1 MTTAVYLRGV
11 DGRQSLSTFDTYR
24 SSEDIRDELE
34 TVVEQNNLVVDD
46 FLVATTRGQWFYDE
60 VVAVSEDVLAWSRG

>member
-34 TVVEQNNLVVDD
+34 IVVEQNNLVVDD

>member
-11 DGRQSLSTFDTYR
+11 DGRQSLSTFESNQ

-34 TVVEQNNLVVDD
+34 SVVQQNNLVVDD
-46 FLVATTRGQWFYDE
+46 FLVASTRGQWFYDD
-60 VVAVSEDVLAWSRG
+60 VVAVAEDVLAWSRG

>member
-34 TVVEQNNLVVDD
+34 SVVEQNNLVVDD
-46 FLVATTRGQWFYDE
+46 FLVATTRGQWFYDD
-60 VVAVSEDVLAWSRG
+60 VVAVAEDVVAWSRG

>member
-11 DGRQSLSTFDTYR
+11 DGRQSLSTFESNQT
-24 SSEDIRDELE
+24 SEDIRDELE
-34 TVVEQNNLVVDD
+34 AVVEQNGIVVDD

-60 VVAVSEDVLAWSRG
+60 VAAVAEDVLVWSRG